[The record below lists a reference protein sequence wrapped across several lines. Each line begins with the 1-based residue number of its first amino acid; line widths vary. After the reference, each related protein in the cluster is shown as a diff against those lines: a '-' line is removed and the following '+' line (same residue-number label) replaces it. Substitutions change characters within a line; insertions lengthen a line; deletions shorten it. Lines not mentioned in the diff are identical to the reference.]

1 MKLKAHVGEFGDAK
15 DIINTIKYLDLNVV
29 QHGINIV
36 YSKED
41 MIYAK
46 EKGIVFNICPTSNIV
61 LKRAKSFSKHPIRLM
76 YDMGLKI
83 TINTDDLL
91 IFNST
96 LSNEYLKLYN
106 SKVFTVKE
114 LNEIIIES
122 LNY

>member
-1 MKLKAHVGEFGDAK
+1 
-15 DIINTIKYLDLNVV
+15 
-29 QHGINIV
+29 
-36 YSKED
+36 

-114 LNEIIIES
+114 LNEIRIES